1 MLCCRQ
7 IEGLPALSPRLARA
21 RELRPGHDGA
31 DRGDDVV
38 WTAEPAA
45 ADVHDG
51 ETAELRALDRG
62 DNRAC
67 GVLRVEPFAP
77 TGDRGEDAG
86 DLSPQRRPDEL
97 VEGGAATRAADVRA
111 TPEEIGEAERDDGE
125 TVRVAV
131 RLEHVLGRQLRR
143 RVDAARH

>member
-21 RELRPGHDGA
+21 RELRAGHDGA

-38 WTAEPAA
+38 RSAEPAA

-51 ETAELRALDRG
+51 ETAELHALDRG
-62 DNRAC
+62 DDRAC
-67 GVLRVEPFAP
+67 GVLGVEPFAP

-86 DLSPQRRPDEL
+86 DLFRSGALTSSSKAAPPREPPTYVPRPKRL
-97 VEGGAATRAADVRA
+97 AKRSATTARPCASLYASSMCSAASF
-111 TPEEIGEAERDDGE
+111 
-125 TVRVAV
+125 VA
-131 RLEHVLGRQLRR
+131 G
-143 RVDAARH
+143 